1 MADSLRRGP
10 GRLIS
15 RRFCH
20 SLRAMGALRIR
31 LASVRRLIS
40 RQALGAVVL
49 VAYPVLTHAA
59 VTTGLGYLAS
69 AAWLCLAAL
78 LYLSFPGKWGLAGFA
93 LLAAAPLVAEPD
105 VLLKLPPVAFNVALA
120 VWFGRTLARGEEPMI
135 SWFARLVRGAELPP
149 DLARYTRWSTV
160 VWTAFFVSMAAAS
173 AALAVL
179 ATPHTWSVFTNGI
192 DYILVGALFVGEYVF
207 RRVRYAHHEHRP
219 FADVVRTVV
228 RAGKLAPRRTAHK

>member
-1 MADSLRRGP
+1 MRVRPASLRP
-10 GRLIS
+10 L
-15 RRFCH
+15 
-20 SLRAMGALRIR
+20 M
-31 LASVRRLIS
+31 S
-40 RQALGAVVL
+40 RQALCVVVL
-49 VAYPVLTHAA
+49 VAYPALTHAA

-105 VLLKLPPVAFNVALA
+105 VLLKLPPVVFNVALA

-135 SWFARLVRGAELPP
+135 SWFARLVRGTEVPA

>member
-1 MADSLRRGP
+1 MKT
-10 GRLIS
+10 
-15 RRFCH
+15 
-20 SLRAMGALRIR
+20 
-31 LASVRRLIS
+31 
-40 RQALGAVVL
+40 RQALGAAVL

-105 VLLKLPPVAFNVALA
+105 ALLKLPPVAFNVALA
-120 VWFGRTLARGEEPMI
+120 VWFGRTLAPGEEPMI
-135 SWFARLVRGAELPP
+135 SWFARLVRGTELPP
-149 DLARYTRWSTV
+149 DIARYTRWSTV

-179 ATPHTWSVFTNGI
+179 AAPRTWSVFTNGI
-192 DYILVGALFVGEYVF
+192 DYILVCALFVGEYIF
-207 RRVRYAHHEHRP
+207 RRVLYRHPEQRP
-219 FADVVRTVV
+219 FVQAVRNVLG
-228 RAGKLAPRRTAHK
+228 AGNLPPRRT